1 MHCKAQ
7 PTEWLSRS
15 CALTHIAIKSHF
27 CMILATKL
35 LHDSKYA
42 GKWSIWLKSEIWFYT
57 IYQSSPLNSLRR
69 ACKTQLSTIIISDWV
84 KNLLTKWTLFIFF
97 YFYTLLKFD
106 QAKFK
111 AWNDLND
118 LYTNWRSLKLTTD
131 IQTKMVFKYLFIYL
145 LNLARKCHALITD
158 RMIFIKVH
166 SKGNKTKPIQGNNP
180 YVFQK
185 LVKSKKVSRWNI
197 SITLHWPVFL

>member
-1 MHCKAQ
+1 MYDSCNQIAAWFQIRRKMVLHN
-7 PTEWLSRS
+7 LS
-15 CALTHIAIKSHF
+15 
-27 CMILATKL
+27 
-35 LHDSKYA
+35 
-42 GKWSIWLKSEIWFYT
+42 
-57 IYQSSPLNSLRR
+57 SSPLNSLRK

-97 YFYTLLKFD
+97 ISTLSSNFD

-145 LNLARKCHALITD
+145 LNLARKCHALQNL
-158 RMIFIKVH
+158 IFIKVP

-180 YVFQK
+180 YVF
-185 LVKSKKVSRWNI
+185 SEI
-197 SITLHWPVFL
+197 S